1 MMKTSNFITSILFAG
16 TVLVSCTD
24 NFESINSNPN
34 APEQVSANLL
44 TSTVTSEI
52 TRRLTDEGYSDGNT
66 ITQLMAKNNF
76 PGFSQFDWGD
86 QGMWDFFY
94 NYLPEINDILEI
106 SRTEGTQNATYE
118 GIALTLRA
126 LSFANLTDLYGYV
139 PYTEAMAGETEGIFT
154 PVYDDQ
160 ETVYNGV
167 LQDLAD
173 ADAALAKGE
182 AITGS
187 TGDVIYDGDASK
199 WRKLANS
206 LRLRYLM
213 RISKQRDV
221 SAEMQAIVSAGNYI
235 NSNEDNATLTYSG
248 TSNTDSWPQSTG
260 RIGGFD
266 EKSLCTTLLGYF
278 EEFNDPRLDIWF
290 DRNSDG
296 EWVGIPI
303 GLNQDNARAYDDANS
318 PSRLDVE
325 LFYFSSTAAE
335 AFIMKNSEV
344 QFILA
349 EAAERGFI
357 AGSAADHYNAGIRA
371 SLAYWGVADDDIDA
385 YLAQPSVQYDGSLE
399 LLLTQKTIALW
410 NVDYQGWMDYRRTGI
425 PALETGQDDL
435 NGGRY
440 PVRFLYPSSE
450 QTLNTANYQ
459 AAVQSMGGEGDNINT
474 PGWWETGTRY

>member
-1 MMKTSNFITSILFAG
+1 MKTSNIIASIFLAG
-16 TVLVSCTD
+16 TLMVSCTE
-24 NFESINSNPN
+24 NFEEINMNPN

-44 TSTVTSEI
+44 VSTVTSEI
-52 TRRLTDEGYSDGNT
+52 TRTLTEEGYSDGNT

-86 QGMWDFFY
+86 QGMWNFFY

-106 SRTEGTQNATYE
+106 SRAEGTQNATYE
-118 GIALTLRA
+118 GIALTMRA
-126 LSFANLTDLYGYV
+126 LSFANLTDLYGHV
-139 PYTEAMAGETEGIFT
+139 PYSEAMSGKSDGIFT

-182 AITGS
+182 AIAGS
-187 TGDVIYDGDASK
+187 SGDVIFNGDATK
-199 WRKLANS
+199 WRRLANS

-213 RISKQRDV
+213 RISKRRDV
-221 SAEMQAIVSAGNYI
+221 SADMQSIVNAGNYI
-235 NSNEDNATLTYSG
+235 DSNADNAVLVYSG

-266 EKSLCTTLLGYF
+266 EKSLCTTLLDYF
-278 EEFNDPRLDIWF
+278 ERFNDPRLDIWF

-296 EWVGIPI
+296 DWVGIPI
-303 GLNQDNARAYDDANS
+303 GLNQDNARAYDDEFS

-325 LFYFSSTAAE
+325 LFYFSATQAE

-349 EAAERGFI
+349 EAAERGI
-357 AGSAADHYNAGIRA
+357 ITGSAESYYNEGIRA
-371 SLAYWGVADDDIDA
+371 SLSYWGVDDADIEA
-385 YLAQPSVQYDGSLE
+385 YLLESEVQYDGTLE

-410 NVDYQGWMDYRRTGI
+410 NVDYQGWMDYRRTGM

-450 QTLNTANYQ
+450 QTLNKTNYDS
-459 AAVQSMGGEGDNINT
+459 AVSAMGGEGDNINT
-474 PGWWETGTRY
+474 KGWWETGTRY

>member
-1 MMKTSNFITSILFAG
+1 MKTSNVITSLLFAG
-16 TVLVSCTD
+16 SVLVSCTE
-24 NFESINSNPN
+24 NFEEINSNPN

-44 TSTVTSEI
+44 LSTVTSEL
-52 TRRLTDEGYSDGNT
+52 TRQLTQEGYSDGNT

-86 QGMWDFFY
+86 QGMWNLFY
-94 NYLPEINDILEI
+94 SYLPEINDILEI
-106 SRTEGTQNATYE
+106 SRAEGTQNATYE
-118 GIALTLRA
+118 GIALTMRA

-139 PYTEAMAGETEGIFT
+139 PYTEAMSGESSGIFT
-154 PVYDDQ
+154 PKYDDQ

-182 AITGS
+182 TITGS
-187 TGDVIYDGDASK
+187 TGDVIYDGDAAQ

-206 LRLRYLM
+206 LRLRYLL
-213 RISKQRDV
+213 RISKRRDV
-221 SAEMQAIVSAGNYI
+221 SAEMQAIVNAGNYI
-235 NSNEDNATLTYSG
+235 STNDDNAILVYSG
-248 TSNTDSWPQSTG
+248 TSNTDSWPESTG

-278 EEFNDPRLDIWF
+278 ENFNDPRLDIWF

-303 GLNQDNARAYDDANS
+303 GLNQDNARAYDDQFS

-325 LFYFSSTAAE
+325 LFYFSRTAAQ
-335 AFIMKNSEV
+335 AYIMKNSEV

-357 AGSAADHYNAGIRA
+357 TGNAETYYNEGIRA
-371 SLAYWGVADDDIDA
+371 SLSYWGVSDTDIDT
-385 YLAQPSVQYDGSLE
+385 YLAGPTVQYDGSLE

-410 NVDYQGWMDYRRTGI
+410 NVDYQGWMDYRRTGM
-425 PALETGQDDL
+425 PALETGPDDL

-450 QTLNTANYQ
+450 QTLNKANYD
-459 AAVQSMGGEGDNINT
+459 AAVQAMGGEGDNINT
-474 PGWWETGTRY
+474 PGWWETGNRY

>member
-1 MMKTSNFITSILFAG
+1 MMRTSNFITAILCVG
-16 TVLVSCTD
+16 TLVVSCTD
-24 NFESINSNPN
+24 NFEEINSNPN

-44 TSTVTSEI
+44 VSTVTSEI
-52 TRRLTDEGYSDGNT
+52 TRQLTQEGYSDGNT

-86 QGMWDFFY
+86 QGMWNFFY

-106 SRTEGTQNATYE
+106 SRAEGSQNATNE
-118 GIALTLRA
+118 GIALTMRA
-126 LSFANLTDLYGYV
+126 LCFANLTDLYGHV
-139 PYTEAMAGETEGIFT
+139 PFSEAIAGKTEGIFT
-154 PVYDDQ
+154 PKYDDQ

-182 AITGS
+182 AISGS
-187 TGDVIYDGDASK
+187 TGDVIYGGDASK

-213 RISKQRDV
+213 RISKRRDV
-221 SAEMQAIVSAGNYI
+221 SAEMQAIVNAGNFI
-235 NSNEDNATLTYSG
+235 NSNEDNAVLAYSG
-248 TSNTDSWPQSTG
+248 TSNIDSWPESTG

-278 EEFNDPRLDIWF
+278 ERFNDPRLDIWF
-290 DRNSDG
+290 DQNSDG

-303 GLNQDNARAYDDANS
+303 GLNQDNARAYDDQFS

-325 LFYFSSTAAE
+325 LFYFSRTAAQ

-357 AGSAADHYNAGIRA
+357 TGNAQDYYNEGIRA
-371 SLAYWGVADDDIDA
+371 SLSYWGVSDETIEA
-385 YLAQPSVQYDGSLE
+385 YLQEPEVVYNGSLE

-425 PALETGQDDL
+425 PTLETGQDDL

-440 PVRFLYPSSE
+440 PVRFLYPASE
-450 QTLNTANYQ
+450 QTLNGDNYN
-459 AAVQSMGGEGDNINT
+459 AAVQAMGGEGDNINT
-474 PGWWETGTRY
+474 PGWWETGNRY